1 MPLSETVK
9 ALIVKARIM
18 QFEDWENQSIFQTAD
33 DNRLYLTDAELAIVG
48 HSPAAIAAVQLL
60 RERATEIVDEARAG
74 VLAQCPG
81 ILAEGGDLW
90 PPERAEAC
98 WRDFWHFLRCMTY
111 GIAAGR
117 DHYTSESGLAA
128 MRELYQELQVPLGA
142 MVFGLQG
149 IRSASLQRL
158 ENEDF
163 GVYFDHL
170 IGQMDRFR
178 SGD

>member
-18 QFEDWENQSIFQTAD
+18 QFDDWQNQSICQTAD
-33 DNRLYLTDAELAIVG
+33 DNRLYLTDAELTIVG

-60 RERATEIVDEARAG
+60 RDRASEIVDEARAG
-74 VLAQCPG
+74 VLAQFPG
-81 ILAEGGDLW
+81 ITADGGELW

-98 WRDFWHFLRCMTY
+98 WRDFWQFLRCITY

-128 MRELYQELQVPLGA
+128 MRELYQELRVPLPA

-149 IRSASLQRL
+149 IKAASLQRL
-158 ENEDF
+158 DASADF
-163 GVYFDHL
+163 GMYFDHL
-170 IGQMDRFR
+170 IEQMARFL
-178 SGD
+178 